1 MKECTLLDGDFQVA
15 VQAALALS
23 ALAALVLKKM
33 GDNRPKL
40 VWAFDVSK
48 QALAAAIQHAVN
60 LLLGL
65 SLARQSHAS
74 QCAWYLTNFALS
86 VVAGILLI
94 TTIMRAYAT
103 LVERYGLDVLRSGE
117 YGDPP
122 QYRPWLA
129 QLCAWSLVIVAE
141 KVVVAGCVL
150 LPLHGTLDELAAS
163 LEARWRFG
171 PQLELLCVMVVAPG
185 LLNAVYFV
193 SVDSIIMGRS
203 VSSISKRG
211 GAGAAGLR
219 TWASSEPS
227 DARGE
232 TESESREGLLSGGD
246 CGGCCPRPSASSCS
260 VSRLV

>member
-1 MKECTLLDGDFQVA
+1 MKECTLLDGEFQVA

-23 ALAALVLKKM
+23 AAAALAVKKM
-33 GDNRPKL
+33 SDNRTTL

-48 QALAAAIQHAVN
+48 QALAAALQHAVN

-74 QCAWYLTNFALS
+74 QCAWYLNNFAIS
-86 VVAGILLI
+86 VVAGII
-94 TTIMRAYAT
+94 FISTIMRAYAT
-103 LVERYGLDVLRSGE
+103 LVERCGLDMLRSGE

-129 QLCAWSLVIVAE
+129 QLCAWSLVIIAE
-141 KVVVAGCVL
+141 KAAVAGCVL

-163 LEARWRFG
+163 LEARWRLG

-203 VSSISKRG
+203 SSSSSKRG
-211 GAGAAGLR
+211 GAGATGRR

-227 DARGE
+227 GARGE
-232 TESESREGLLSGGD
+232 AESREGLLSGGD
-246 CGGCCPRPSASSCS
+246 CGGCCPRPYASSI
-260 VSRLV
+260 SRLV